1 VRKKKRAGFLAFD
14 LDKDEVIVRERRTP
28 PAFAALLNAQQ
39 MLDDAKAGILATGWQ
54 PGAAHALTINML
66 CDDGYTRVLLLPEPS
81 EKKLAKFVRG
91 LEDTFIHA
99 RVTRYLFMTYS
110 DERLMIGAADAMGGM
125 CYGYYEMCL
134 TQMITWSRHSRRIDP
149 IERSTYP
156 FCHGDRGAM
165 GHGRL
170 HHAQTRRPL

>member
-54 PGAAHALTINML
+54 PGAAHALTLNML
-66 CDDGYTRVLLLPEPS
+66 CDDGYTRVLMLPGPN

-91 LEDTFIHA
+91 LEDTLINA
-99 RVTRYLFMTYS
+99 RANRYLFMMYS

-125 CYGYYEMCL
+125 CCGYFEIL
-134 TQMITWSRHSRRIDP
+134 HGPAGGAFGGWHVVDAKTV
-149 IERSTYP
+149 
-156 FCHGDRGAM
+156 FCG
-165 GHGRL
+165 
-170 HHAQTRRPL
+170 

>member
-28 PAFAALLNAQQ
+28 PAFAALLNAQR

-54 PGAAHALTINML
+54 PGAAHALTLNML
-66 CDDGYTRVLLLPEPS
+66 CDDGYTRVLMLPGPN

-91 LEDTFIHA
+91 LEDTLINA
-99 RVTRYLFMTYS
+99 RANRYLFMMYS

-125 CYGYYEMCL
+125 CCGYFEIL
-134 TQMITWSRHSRRIDP
+134 HGPAGGAFGGWHVVDAKTV
-149 IERSTYP
+149 
-156 FCHGDRGAM
+156 FCG
-165 GHGRL
+165 
-170 HHAQTRRPL
+170 